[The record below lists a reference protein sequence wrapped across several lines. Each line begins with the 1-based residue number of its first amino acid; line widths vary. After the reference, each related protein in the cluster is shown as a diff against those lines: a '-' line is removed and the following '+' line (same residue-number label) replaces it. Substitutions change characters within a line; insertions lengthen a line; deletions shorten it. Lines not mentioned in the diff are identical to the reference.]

1 MRDTV
6 TAPGLSGEA
15 SGCGGVVDTT
25 GGGRGAQWAR
35 NGRAAGPADPAG
47 FQFRARSPLF
57 RSPLV
62 DAALVEQFADVF
74 PCLLGSSPVF
84 VALDW
89 GVRVEAVERRLAI
102 DEIVVCRPEFR
113 LERADEPLHLFCSY
127 AGPSAFPPR

>member
-25 GGGRGAQWAR
+25 GGPITAQWAR
-35 NGRAAGPADPAG
+35 DGRPAGPAEPAG
-47 FQFRARSPLF
+47 FQFRARGPLF

-74 PCLLGSSPVF
+74 SCLPGSSPVA

-89 GVRVEAVERRLAI
+89 GVRVEAVEGRLAI

-113 LERADEPLHLFCSY
+113 LERADESLHLFCSY